1 MMTIRNIV
9 VLIALTLMKICLI
22 DCYVDL
28 DYLNR
33 KGVYLDAKVGSYV
46 ILNCPLDFPQDIP
59 IPYIVHWHKDVSI
72 LMTKCFFFLF

>member
-1 MMTIRNIV
+1 MMTIRNV
-9 VLIALTLMKICLI
+9 AVLITVTLMKIWLS

-33 KGVYLDAKVGSYV
+33 KGIYLDAKVGSYV

-59 IPYIVHWHKDVSI
+59 IPYIVHWHKDVS
-72 LMTKCFFFLF
+72 K